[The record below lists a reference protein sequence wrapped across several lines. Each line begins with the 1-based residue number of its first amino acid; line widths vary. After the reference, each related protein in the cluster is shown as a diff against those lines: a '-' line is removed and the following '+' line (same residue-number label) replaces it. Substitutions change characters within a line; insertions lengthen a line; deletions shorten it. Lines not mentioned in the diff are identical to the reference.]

1 MKNSVGLVCR
11 KNIKADSDADVIKL
25 MKNAGAIL
33 LCITNMSELG
43 LWIETSN
50 RVYGKTKNPYDIRRI
65 SGSVGGEASLISG
78 CGSLIGLGTDFGGGI
93 RLSASFNGIFAHKPT
108 NGKYYLSV
116 ILLFYYAWY
125 DNG

>member
-11 KNIKADSDADVIKL
+11 KSIKADNDADVIKL

-50 RVYGKTKNPYDIRRI
+50 RVYGTTKNPYDIRRI
-65 SGSVGGEASLISG
+65 AGGSAGGEASLISG
-78 CGSLIGLGTDFGGGI
+78 CGSLIGLGIDFNGGI

-108 NGKYYLSV
+108 NGKITNSSLL
-116 ILLFYYAWY
+116 ILILFSK
-125 DNG
+125 